1 MMKKAHIDQIEC
13 SLARALAQVGDSWT
27 LLIVK
32 EIMLGNRRF
41 DGIHKQTGMS
51 SLSLSSRLL
60 ALETARIIRRAP
72 YSERPRRFEYLVTGK
87 GRSLWP
93 ALVALTQWG
102 DQWAS
107 GGSIPLRI
115 EHNDCPYR
123 GRPTFCCSGCGEPMA
138 EGDATTVMSMR
149 MKKDREARGNLQA
162 H

>member
-1 MMKKAHIDQIEC
+1 
-13 SLARALAQVGDSWT
+13 
-27 LLIVK
+27 
-32 EIMLGNRRF
+32 
-41 DGIHKQTGMS
+41 MS
-51 SLSLSSRLL
+51 SLSLSSRLW

-72 YSERPRRFEYLVTGK
+72 YSERPRRFEYLVTAK

-93 ALVALTQWG
+93 ALVALTQRG

-107 GGSIPLRI
+107 GGNIPLRI

-123 GRPTFCCSGCGEPMA
+123 GRPTFCCSGFGEPMA